1 MSLSPSSRSA
11 HRAAEIL
18 SGGKAVALNKT
29 GNTTRDWISPGL
41 FFFITRLLA
50 HVTRWIKPSI
60 ASALGYHHATSL
72 QRISPNPE
80 RIAPSSPGLRG
91 TSNPGTTEAMRHY
104 PNGVASAS
112 HDRSHNPVGVAAR
125 PTMFSQGS
133 SCLATLGY
141 CARIPLGFAFDP
153 IKDVG
158 TVAKSRSSRSK
169 ELLAIRPFESVT
181 SVAAFPDCYQVFP
194 GTETR
199 SARIKGSA

>member
-1 MSLSPSSRSA
+1 MNGSKPYGPPRSRRTPRRRDSPAAAQRLLSP
-11 HRAAEIL
+11 HP
-18 SGGKAVALNKT
+18 
-29 GNTTRDWISPGL
+29 SPLPQGL
-41 FFFITRLLA
+41 LL
-50 HVTRWIKPSI
+50 P
-60 ASALGYHHATSL
+60 TSL
-72 QRISPNPE
+72 QRISPNPKG
-80 RIAPSSPGLRG
+80 IAPSSPGLRG
-91 TSNPGTTEAMRHY
+91 TSNPGTMEAMRHN

-112 HDRSHNPVGVAAR
+112 HERSHNPVGVAAR

-141 CARIPLGFAFDP
+141 CARIPLGFAFGP

-199 SARIKGSA
+199 SPRIQAERR